1 MPDFAVLIQSLG
13 DVFTL
18 SVLLAIF
25 AGVTVSQFVGA
36 LPGVG
41 PVMVMAIAIPYTLS
55 FDPIVG
61 IAFLV
66 GAMKGGTIGGAIPAI
81 LLNTPGTPDTAMTTL
96 DGYPMVRK
104 GQAKKALRMAVYSSV
119 TGDTFSD
126 IVLISVSAPIAMI
139 ALRMGPVEIFSLMV
153 LAFAVIAGLSGAS
166 IGKAIVA
173 AGLGLL
179 LATVGLDPEDGTP
192 RLYFGVFELFDGIP
206 KVPMA
211 IGVLVMAEI
220 MMRLV
225 RVGREAF
232 PVVDLNA
239 SGNIADQQLSFAEY
253 WACRYVML
261 RGAVIGT
268 FIGALPGIGS
278 TAAATLSYT
287 STRESAK
294 DRQNFGKG
302 DIRGLA
308 AVESANSA
316 VTGSNL
322 IPLLALGIPGSVTA
336 ALVLSAMLVH
346 GIQPG
351 PLIFEQQGRLVYG
364 IFGAMLVANAVN
376 FALGLV
382 GWRLWARVAGAPPA
396 VIFASA
402 ILLCIVGS
410 SVVTGG
416 MFGLVV
422 LFCATVLGV
431 VMRLLDFPV
440 IIFIITF
447 FLGRQFE
454 RSYGQM
460 LTLTKGNPANLIDF
474 PVAIALLALA
484 TAVLALFAVR
494 RWQKKQ
500 L

>member
-1 MPDFAVLIQSLG
+1 MPLFAELLQGLA

-18 SVLLAIF
+18 AVLLAIL
-25 AGVTVSQFVGA
+25 AGVAISQFVGA
-36 LPGVG
+36 LPGIG
-41 PVMVMAIAIPYTLS
+41 PVMVMAVAIPYTLA

-61 IAFLV
+61 ISFLL

-81 LLNTPGTPDTAMTTL
+81 LFNTPGTPDTAMTTL
-96 DGYPMVRK
+96 DGYPMAQNGK
-104 GQAKKALRMAVYSSV
+104 AKKALRMAVFSSV

-126 IVLISVSAPIAMI
+126 IVLITVSAPLALI

-153 LAFAVIAGLSGAS
+153 LAFAVIAGLSGKS
-166 IGKAIVA
+166 IGKAISA

-206 KVPMA
+206 KVPLA
-211 IGVLVMAEI
+211 IGVLVMAEVLH
-220 MMRLV
+220 RLTQ
-225 RVGREAF
+225 VGTAD
-232 PVVDLNA
+232 PPAVDLNA
-239 SGNIADQQLSFAEY
+239 SNDPADHQLTFAEY
-253 WACRYVML
+253 WACRYIMF
-261 RGAVIGT
+261 RGAIIGT
-268 FIGALPGIGS
+268 LIGALPGIGS

-287 STRESAK
+287 TAREAAK
-294 DRQNFGKG
+294 DHSGFGKG

-316 VTGSNL
+316 VAGSNL
-322 IPLLALGIPGSVTA
+322 IPLLSLGIPGSVTA

-364 IFGAMLVANAVN
+364 IFCAMLVANAIN
-376 FALGLV
+376 FAIGLF
-382 GWRLWARVAGAPPA
+382 GWRLWARVAAAPQT

-402 ILLCIVGS
+402 ILLCIAGS

-416 MFGLVV
+416 IFGLVV
-422 LFCATVLGV
+422 LIGATVLGV
-431 VMRLLDFPV
+431 VMKLLDFPV

-460 LTLTKGNPANLIDF
+460 LTLTEGNPANLIEF
-474 PVAIALLALA
+474 PVAIALLTLA
-484 TAVLALFAVR
+484 FAFLSLFAIR
-494 RWQKKQ
+494 RR
-500 L
+500 